1 MPGSALPA
9 DTELAIMLAEGCV
22 SDACDHGIRFR
33 LHPLPHATG
42 SADQDT
48 QQDHH
53 HQRSARAAS
62 GTIEQAE
69 TIEIARRPSWQGTIT
84 RHKGCV
90 RRFEKMQG
98 TTMRMLMIVAALSG
112 VVVTQPLYGQA
123 VNPQVPQ
130 TPVPQMTPLEP
141 QPDQIPLPGQ
151 GTADQN
157 FTDVAVVAVEDLPA
171 EIKAQAEAVIT
182 QTSAED
188 LLRLQ
193 NSIDASPQ
201 ATTALRANGL
211 NSSQVV
217 AANIDGDGTLTLI
230 IQTTT

>member
-1 MPGSALPA
+1 MAPEQGQIGSKRKRLNTWKRLKLPS
-9 DTELAIMLAEGCV
+9 G
-22 SDACDHGIRFR
+22 R
-33 LHPLPHATG
+33 HAY
-42 SADQDT
+42 
-48 QQDHH
+48 
-53 HQRSARAAS
+53 
-62 GTIEQAE
+62 GTI
-69 TIEIARRPSWQGTIT
+69 ARHT
-84 RHKGCV
+84 GCL
-90 RRFEKMQG
+90 RRFEIIQG

-112 VVVTQPLYGQA
+112 AAVTQSLYGQA
-123 VNPQVPQ
+123 INPQVPRI

-141 QPDQIPLPGQ
+141 QPDQIPQPGQ
-151 GTADQN
+151 GAADQN
-157 FTDVAVVAVEDLPA
+157 FTNIAVVAVEDLPA

-182 QTSAED
+182 QTTAED